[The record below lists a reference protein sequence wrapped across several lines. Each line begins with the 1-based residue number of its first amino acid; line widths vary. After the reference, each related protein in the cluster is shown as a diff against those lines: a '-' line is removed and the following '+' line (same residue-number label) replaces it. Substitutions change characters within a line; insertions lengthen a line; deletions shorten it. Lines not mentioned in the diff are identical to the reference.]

1 MSNINDFEIDGWLSV
16 KGYTGNDPNVEIPER
31 AMRIGRSAFEDNTN
45 IKSVTIPEN
54 VFTIESNAFS
64 GCTSLTQINLSE
76 GLDTIESSA
85 FKKCPGLKNIF
96 IPGSVTDIWL
106 GAFGKCSGLENISV
120 SRNNKVYHSANN
132 CLINAEEKMLI
143 AGCKNS
149 KIPNDGSVKKID
161 DYAFEGCEGLKSIT
175 IPDGVTSI
183 GDSVFDGCVGLTN
196 INIADS
202 VRSLGDYVFSGCTNL
217 TKITIPY
224 GVRSIGKSAFWSCKN
239 LVEIT
244 IPETVTEI
252 GEDAFWWC
260 NRLVIKCAKDSFAF
274 KYAEEN
280 EIETEELSA
289 SLTNNNISI
298 KSEDATIQV
307 NTESYR
313 TEKHKYNAKIN
324 KGIHYVSNKPERVI
338 VGNLFSI
345 EIPVGFSYSI
355 DPDVNTQNVAS
366 GVTHLLQAHKGEDYD
381 FSNAY
386 AAEINIVVFGQ
397 WQLAFN
403 FEIGANSD
411 GKMDFLN
418 SYTSRIDPRMKIVKE
433 TEDVV
438 VSADLTASDES
449 SAFSIMLGPN
459 NFLLTGQ
466 ILADFDE
473 MGRDKAREFLLDV
486 YNSIEAVGYD
496 ELCDC
501 SELVRLPE
509 KYELDFSESNYF
521 EYDDNIRVPIPKGF
535 KAFTDVSHYSFGV
548 TIAPE
553 DYSTDTNPLD
563 ALMIF
568 NIAVPDID
576 LTKLSIEVDLTDEDF
591 ISKTIDYIVTHIPNY
606 KNTIQFH
613 TAKYNE
619 SGIIVTWLS
628 TNTPCTAQICNTI
641 IISKTKVYLCNF
653 AIKYDSPISDEPDT
667 RWDANRITM
676 SYLSR
681 ILFEGESVEDLS
693 SKAKNLS
700 FTKAKP
706 KEELYPHYHHL
717 GDTSTPKDGGGFII
731 VTNSGGTE
739 YKFYHLSKADED
751 DETSSADYDEIC
763 AADTGYYNLDET
775 AERIQKLF
783 HVSSA
788 AFDYKHDRENEIAQC
803 MIRKAYM
810 MSALRSFTWTVLDY
824 CEKNNLDVDDL
835 SVEELES
842 VLGFIKKRE
851 WLNYNDNGLCDGLC
865 GVQDLHVF
873 YIPNSV
879 PQSLRKPLL
888 PDEEDLEEYKK
899 MKETFPSYNAI
910 LNGIGSLDDLRDD
923 LEKIE
928 PAIVTLADS
937 LSENRDYNEELTG
950 GAADVVYAW
959 CSLAL
964 AAKEPFFSEDGPMTC
979 WFSPIETTEEKEKR
993 EAAEEA
999 VREKERE
1006 EAAAQHEKEW
1016 LDEYEEYLEINPNI
1030 SFDNTI
1036 FVFTGLGGK
1045 GSEKEHPLV
1054 QKVIEEGGQYRTTVS
1069 GKTDYLVVDPKYA
1082 GSSKVDK
1089 AIEIQENSGKVQII
1103 RRSDLEEVLG
1113 FDSSDYETSY
1123 SVSSS
1128 VSVLKPYLK
1137 IKDDSSEASKIK
1149 ETSEKTEDSPLLKTN
1164 SSFSDKKQDDIII
1177 VSQKEIDD
1185 GVFKERKDIFNISFA
1200 PDVTCIKENAF
1211 YHCSELKSVIIPNN
1225 VKAIESFAFFYCSN
1239 LETITFGKGIKE
1251 ISSLAFSGCNN
1262 IKSIEFP
1269 DDVWN
1274 ICNHVFADY
1283 DVIKRIKEEAVSANR
1298 MIADEA
1304 YKDRKDITSFKIPD
1318 GTEIIG
1324 DCAFLNCTKLTEV
1337 EIPDSVKFIGEAA
1350 FCGCEELESISI
1362 PDSVVSIGNEVFF
1375 DCPKLKAITIPENVR
1390 YIGPDLLTGCS
1401 GLVELTVSE
1410 RNPAYHSHGNCLID
1424 TECKKIIAS
1433 GRDCVIPT
1441 DGRVTSIE
1449 FNSINSCSDV
1459 FIPSCINN
1467 IESGGAFSGCKELE
1481 SISVSEENPV
1491 YHSKDNCVIETGK
1504 EELIVGC
1511 KNSII
1516 PSDGSVKRIGDS
1528 AFAFRT
1534 SITYL
1539 VIPECVTEIGPWAFD
1554 NCSGLVKIF
1563 IPSGITNIGD
1573 MSFFGCKNL
1582 SDIYYGG
1589 SEKDRE
1595 SIKIGK
1601 DNEPLNSAKW
1611 HYNCDSSSLSADSG
1625 NNKSAVKAELGIDS
1639 ADTPDTNFAED
1650 EKAQT
1655 YKSALALM
1663 NSTDSDNWRLAEDLF
1678 RSIEEYKD
1686 SSELKNQCKQ
1696 KIERQKNEVIYKSAL
1711 ELMNSADAKNARSA
1725 ERLFRSIN
1733 GFKNSAELAE
1743 QCGKKADEAEKAEKH
1758 EKEKK
1763 EIELAERT
1771 KRKAE
1776 YESLKREK
1784 NELLKTIEENKGSLF
1799 GEKAK
1804 MKKKAKKRLEEVE
1817 SALLKF
1823 DDMKD

>member
-1 MSNINDFEIDGWLSV
+1 MD
-16 KGYTGNDPNVEIPER
+16 
-31 AMRIGRSAFEDNTN
+31 
-45 IKSVTIPEN
+45 
-54 VFTIESNAFS
+54 
-64 GCTSLTQINLSE
+64 
-76 GLDTIESSA
+76 
-85 FKKCPGLKNIF
+85 
-96 IPGSVTDIWL
+96 
-106 GAFGKCSGLENISV
+106 
-120 SRNNKVYHSANN
+120 NNK
-132 CLINAEEKMLI
+132 
-143 AGCKNS
+143 
-149 KIPNDGSVKKID
+149 
-161 DYAFEGCEGLKSIT
+161 
-175 IPDGVTSI
+175 
-183 GDSVFDGCVGLTN
+183 FDF
-196 INIADS
+196 
-202 VRSLGDYVFSGCTNL
+202 R
-217 TKITIPY
+217 
-224 GVRSIGKSAFWSCKN
+224 
-239 LVEIT
+239 
-244 IPETVTEI
+244 
-252 GEDAFWWC
+252 
-260 NRLVIKCAKDSFAF
+260 KC
-274 KYAEEN
+274 
-280 EIETEELSA
+280 
-289 SLTNNNISI
+289 
-298 KSEDATIQV
+298 
-307 NTESYR
+307 
-313 TEKHKYNAKIN
+313 
-324 KGIHYVSNKPERVI
+324 KGIHYVSGKPERVI

-473 MGRDKAREFLLDV
+473 MGRNKAKEFLLDV
-486 YNSIEAVGYD
+486 YNSIEAVSYD

-576 LTKLSIEVDLTDEDF
+576 LTKLSVEVDLTDEDF

-606 KNTIQFH
+606 KNMIQFH
-613 TAKYNE
+613 TAKYNG

-693 SKAKNLS
+693 SKAKNPS

-810 MSALRSFTWTVLDY
+810 ISALRSFTWTVLDY

-851 WLNYNDNGLCDGLC
+851 WLNYKDNGLCDGLC

-873 YIPNSV
+873 YIPDSV

-910 LNGIGSLDDLRDD
+910 LNDIGSLDDLRDD

-928 PAIVTLADS
+928 PAIVTLADL

-979 WFSPIETTEEKEKR
+979 WFSHIETPEEKEKR
-993 EAAEEA
+993 EAEEEA
-999 VREKERE
+999 KREKERE

-1016 LDEYEEYLEINPNI
+1016 LDEYEEYLELNPII

-1036 FVFTGLGGK
+1036 FVFTGLMK
-1045 GSEKEHPLV
+1045 GPGNEKEHPLV
-1054 QKVIEEGGQYRTTVS
+1054 QKVIEEGGQYRTQVS

-1082 GSSKVDK
+1082 GSSQADK
-1089 AIEIQENSGKVQII
+1089 AIEIQEKGGKVQII
-1103 RRSDLEEVLG
+1103 RQSDLEEILG
-1113 FDSSDYETSY
+1113 LDTSDYETSY
-1123 SVSSS
+1123 SVASS
-1128 VSVLKPYLK
+1128 VNVSKPDLKT
-1137 IKDDSSEASKIK
+1137 KDDSIKASNSKESKDENKDTIGSVLDNSLNNSKTSYKCKTKDYCKELILNREDDKEYYSDFCFDPFIEFVGKTFAIDSYECKQEFTKLVYKDKIESRGGIFVEGPTK
-1149 ETSEKTEDSPLLKTN
+1149 YCDYYVYSVSGEELAEMAKY
-1164 SSFSDKKQDDIII
+1164 KKSRDIIKIILEDDFEDAVDNTDIINEPNDILTNEFVVVDGRLIRYNGNNKI
-1177 VSQKEIDD
+1177 VNIPEGITSVEGAFTGKDVENVVLPNSVISIGKEAFSYCRNL
-1185 GVFKERKDIFNISFA
+1185 VCISI
-1200 PDVTCIKENAF
+1200 PNSVIKIESDAF
-1211 YHCSELKSVIIPNN
+1211 YSCSSLKNIVLPQSLTSIGTGAFGWCNALAELIIPNS
-1225 VKAIESFAFFYCSN
+1225 VKKIEKQAFWFCKGLRSVTIPGSIKVIDDSLFSDCVNLSN
-1239 LETITFGKGIKE
+1239 LTIENGISEIGKYAFKSCISLEMVE
-1251 ISSLAFSGCNN
+1251 IPCS
-1262 IKSIEFP
+1262 IKSIELGAFQECSSLKKL
-1269 DDVWN
+1269 V
-1274 ICNHVFADY
+1274 
-1283 DVIKRIKEEAVSANR
+1283 
-1298 MIADEA
+1298 
-1304 YKDRKDITSFKIPD
+1304 IPD
-1318 GTEIIG
+1318 TVERIG
-1324 DCAFLNCTKLTEV
+1324 FLAFKDCKGLK
-1337 EIPDSVKFIGEAA
+1337 SVKLGQGLKKLDEAA
-1350 FCGCEELESISI
+1350 F
-1362 PDSVVSIGNEVFF
+1362 N
-1375 DCPKLKAITIPENVR
+1375 
-1390 YIGPDLLTGCS
+1390 GCS
-1401 GLVELTVSE
+1401 GITELSF
-1410 RNPAYHSHGNCLID
+1410 P
-1424 TECKKIIAS
+1424 
-1433 GRDCVIPT
+1433 
-1441 DGRVTSIE
+1441 
-1449 FNSINSCSDV
+1449 
-1459 FIPSCINN
+1459 NN
-1467 IESGGAFSGCKELE
+1467 ILDLCEKAFRSH
-1481 SISVSEENPV
+1481 P
-1491 YHSKDNCVIETGK
+1491 
-1504 EELIVGC
+1504 
-1511 KNSII
+1511 
-1516 PSDGSVKRIGDS
+1516 
-1528 AFAFRT
+1528 AFAK
-1534 SITYL
+1534 
-1539 VIPECVTEIGPWAFD
+1539 A
-1554 NCSGLVKIF
+1554 K
-1563 IPSGITNIGD
+1563 
-1573 MSFFGCKNL
+1573 
-1582 SDIYYGG
+1582 
-1589 SEKDRE
+1589 EKMRIE
-1595 SIKIGK
+1595 EERKR
-1601 DNEPLNSAKW
+1601 
-1611 HYNCDSSSLSADSG
+1611 
-1625 NNKSAVKAELGIDS
+1625 KA
-1639 ADTPDTNFAED
+1639 AEEERRRIEEEKRQKAIAE
-1650 EKAQT
+1650 EKAKRKKE
-1655 YKSALALM
+1655 YDAL
-1663 NSTDSDNWRLAEDLF
+1663 
-1678 RSIEEYKD
+1678 
-1686 SSELKNQCKQ
+1686 
-1696 KIERQKNEVIYKSAL
+1696 
-1711 ELMNSADAKNARSA
+1711 
-1725 ERLFRSIN
+1725 
-1733 GFKNSAELAE
+1733 
-1743 QCGKKADEAEKAEKH
+1743 KAEKD
-1758 EKEKK
+1758 
-1763 EIELAERT
+1763 
-1771 KRKAE
+1771 
-1776 YESLKREK
+1776 
-1784 NELLKTIEENKGSLF
+1784 NLLKTIEENKGGLF

-1804 MKKKAKKRLEEVE
+1804 KRKEAKNRLAKVE
-1817 SALLKF
+1817 SSLLKYG
-1823 DDMKD
+1823 DLKD